1 MKWLMTTLMAL
12 GAAWTVS
19 AETIL
24 LECEQFKDLGG
35 WSIDSQFIDEMGSSY
50 LLAHGL
56 GHPVA
61 DAKTTFEV
69 KKAGR
74 YNVYV
79 RTKNWVYK
87 WLPQGRG
94 RADGA
99 GAFKLSVNG
108 VKLPN
113 LLGWQGL
120 GGWEWVKA
128 DDVTLKAGV
137 NTVAI
142 CDVNGFD
149 GRCDAIC
156 FSTTVMGG
164 REIEALRGK
173 GEDNKRTT
181 TRADLVVVGGGI
193 AGICTAISA
202 ARLGLK
208 VALVQDRPLLGGA
221 NSSEVRV
228 HLGGYQNL
236 GPYPRLGDVVAEI
249 GPAKGGNAQ
258 PATQYEDDRKM
269 AAVKAEP
276 NIALFLNTRI
286 VAVESPTRPAGPN
299 SPSQPASRIAA
310 VVGRD
315 VVTGART
322 RFEAPL
328 FADCTGDGCVGYLAG
343 ADYRL
348 GRESKAMTGEKDA
361 VDIADTQILGA
372 SCQWYAERKK
382 VKVIGEGGEGA
393 KALTA
398 EPLNRLTF
406 PNEPWMIRFNEEAVD
421 YALRGD
427 WNWETGMNRD
437 QLKDFETVRDYAMLV
452 AYSNWNHV
460 KNIGPRK
467 AEFADAELVWLA
479 YVAGKRETRRLM
491 GDHILTYDDVFEE
504 RKYPDGTCCTTWAI
518 DLHYPMPANQRN
530 YDGEPFRSICT
541 HDMHYPYPIPYR
553 CFYSRNVPNLF
564 MAGRDISVTHVALG
578 TTRVMRTHGMMGEVV
593 GMAASICKK
602 RGCDPR
608 GVYEKHLDEL
618 KALMTKGVGL
628 GRPQPP
634 QNYNCGACKFRK
646 PTDNPHYKGGK

>member
-1 MKWLMTTLMAL
+1 M
-12 GAAWTVS
+12 
-19 AETIL
+19 
-24 LECEQFKDLGG
+24 Q
-35 WSIDSQFIDEMGSSY
+35 
-50 LLAHGL
+50 
-56 GHPVA
+56 
-61 DAKTTFEV
+61 
-69 KKAGR
+69 R
-74 YNVYV
+74 
-79 RTKNWVYK
+79 
-87 WLPQGRG
+87 
-94 RADGA
+94 
-99 GAFKLSVNG
+99 
-108 VKLPN
+108 
-113 LLGWQGL
+113 
-120 GGWEWVKA
+120 
-128 DDVTLKAGV
+128 
-137 NTVAI
+137 
-142 CDVNGFD
+142 
-149 GRCDAIC
+149 
-156 FSTTVMGG
+156 
-164 REIEALRGK
+164 
-173 GEDNKRTT
+173 
-181 TRADLVVVGGGI
+181 VGGGI

-208 VALVQDRPLLGGA
+208 VALVQDRPVLGGA

-249 GPAKGGNAQ
+249 GPKAGGNAQ
-258 PATQYEDDRKM
+258 PAERYEDDRKL
-269 AAVKAEP
+269 AAVKAEK
-276 NIALFLNTRI
+276 NIDLFLNQRVTSVFTNEQGRIDAVGAVHTRDG
-286 VAVESPTRPAGPN
+286 VHR
-299 SPSQPASRIAA
+299 RFAA
-310 VVGRD
+310 R
-315 VVTGART
+315 
-322 RFEAPL
+322 L
-328 FADCTGDGCVGYLAG
+328 FADCTGDGTVGYLAG

-348 GRESKAMTGEKDA
+348 GRESRAETGEKDA
-361 VDIADTQILGA
+361 VDVADRQILGA

-406 PNEPWMIRFNEEAVD
+406 PNEPWMIKFNEEAVD

-628 GRPQPP
+628 GKPQPP

>member
-1 MKWLMTTLMAL
+1 MKRLMTTLMAI

-56 GHPVA
+56 GKPVA
-61 DAKTTFEV
+61 DATTTFEV
-69 KKAGR
+69 KTAGR

-120 GGWEWVKA
+120 GGWEWVKV

-137 NTVAI
+137 NTIAI

-156 FSTTVMGG
+156 FSTDIVTASDAI
-164 REIEALRGK
+164 RPNNRTIEQSNNQTISK
-173 GEDNKRTT
+173 
-181 TRADLVVVGGGI
+181 DLVVVGGGI

-343 ADYRL
+343 ADWRL

-361 VDIADTQILGA
+361 VDVADNQILGA

-382 VKVIGEGGEGA
+382 KENSTVDLHLQPTPK
-393 KALTA
+393 
-398 EPLNRLTF
+398 F
-406 PNEPWMIRFNEEAVD
+406 PNEPWMIKFNEEAVD
-421 YALRGD
+421 YTLHGD
-427 WNWETGMNRD
+427 WNWETGMRRD
-437 QLKDFETVRDYAMLV
+437 QLGDFETVRDYAMLV

-460 KNIGPRK
+460 KNVGPRK
-467 AEFADAELVWLA
+467 AEFADAELTWLA

-541 HDMHYPYPIPYR
+541 HDRHYAYPIPYR

-602 RGCDPR
+602 HGCDPR

-628 GRPQPP
+628 GKPQPP
-634 QNYNCGACKFRK
+634 QDYNCGACMFRK
-646 PTDNPHYKGGK
+646 PTDNPNYKGGK

>member
-1 MKWLMTTLMAL
+1 MKRLMTTLMAL

-56 GHPVA
+56 GKPVA

-113 LLGWQGL
+113 LLGWQGKGEWL
-120 GGWEWVKA
+120 WVKA
-128 DDVTLKAGV
+128 DDVTLKAGA

-156 FSTTVMGG
+156 FSTDSSDDVDPAG
-164 REIEALRGK
+164 RPCLNWLDIRPFSMIACSGC
-173 GEDNKRTT
+173 TY
-181 TRADLVVVGGGI
+181 DLCVVGGGI

-208 VALVQDRPLLGGA
+208 VALVQDRPVLGGA

-249 GPAKGGNAQ
+249 GPKAGGNAQ
-258 PATQYEDDRKM
+258 PAERYEDDRKL
-269 AAVKAEP
+269 AAVKAEK
-276 NIALFLNTRI
+276 NIDLFLNQRVTSVFTNEQGRIDAVGAVHTRDG
-286 VAVESPTRPAGPN
+286 VHR
-299 SPSQPASRIAA
+299 RFAA
-310 VVGRD
+310 R
-315 VVTGART
+315 
-322 RFEAPL
+322 L
-328 FADCTGDGCVGYLAG
+328 FADCTGDGTVGYLAG

-361 VDIADTQILGA
+361 VDVADRQILGA

-406 PNEPWMIRFNEEAVD
+406 PNEPWMIKFNEEAVD

-467 AEFADAELVWLA
+467 AEFADAELTWLA

>member
-12 GAAWTVS
+12 GTAWMVS

-24 LECEQFKDLGG
+24 LECERFKDLGG

-56 GHPVA
+56 GKPVA
-61 DAKTTFEV
+61 DATTTFEV
-69 KKAGR
+69 KEAGR

-128 DDVTLKAGV
+128 DNVTLKEGV
-137 NTVAI
+137 NTVALH
-142 CDVNGFD
+142 DVNGFD

-156 FSTTVMGG
+156 FSTDIATASDAI
-164 REIEALRGK
+164 RPTIQQS
-173 GEDNKRTT
+173 DNPTITK
-181 TRADLVVVGGGI
+181 DLVVVGGGI

-208 VALVQDRPLLGGA
+208 VALVQDRPILGGA

-249 GPAKGGNAQ
+249 GPKAGGNAQ
-258 PATQYEDDRKM
+258 PAAKYEDDRKL
-269 AAVKAEP
+269 AAVKAEK
-276 NIALFLNTRI
+276 NITLYLNTRVVETVSAP
-286 VAVESPTRPAGPN
+286 VAEGGDSTAGK
-299 SPSQPASRIAA
+299 RIGA

-315 VVTGART
+315 VVTGVRT
-322 RFEAPL
+322 RFSAPL
-328 FADCTGDGCVGYLAG
+328 FVDCTGDGTVGYLAG
-343 ADYRL
+343 ADWRL
-348 GRESKAMTGEKDA
+348 GRESKAETGEKDA
-361 VDIADTQILGA
+361 VDVADKQILGA

-382 VKVIGEGGEGA
+382 VEKRGGGGEQV
-393 KALTA
+393 
-398 EPLNRLTF
+398 EF
-406 PNEPWMIRFNEEAVD
+406 PSEPWMIKLNEEAVD
-421 YALRGD
+421 YKLRGD
-427 WNWETGMNRD
+427 WDWETGMRRD

-504 RKYPDGTCCTTWAI
+504 RPYPDGTCCTTWAI
-518 DLHYPMPANQRN
+518 DLHYSMPANQRN

-541 HDMHYPYPIPYR
+541 HDTHYPYPIPYR

-602 RGCDPR
+602 HGCDPR
-608 GVYEKHLDEL
+608 GVYTDHLDEL

-628 GRPQPP
+628 GKVQPP
-634 QNYNCGACKFRK
+634 QDYNCGSCKFRNSLVRQ
-646 PTDNPHYKGGK
+646 PTTTN

>member
-1 MKWLMTTLMAL
+1 MKRLIATLMAL
-12 GAAWTVS
+12 GAVWTAS

-61 DAKTTFEV
+61 DATTTFEV
-69 KKAGR
+69 KEGGR
-74 YNVYV
+74 YNVFV
-79 RTKNWVYK
+79 RTKNWTAK
-87 WLPQGRG
+87 WSTEL
-94 RADGA
+94 GA
-99 GAFKLSVNG
+99 GRFNLIVNGEKLS
-108 VKLPN
+108 N
-113 LLGWQGL
+113 LLGVQGKGEWL
-120 GGWEWVKA
+120 WVKV
-128 DDVTLKAGV
+128 DDVTLKAGT
-137 NTVAI
+137 NTLALH
-142 CDVNGFD
+142 DVSGFD
-149 GRCDAIC
+149 GRCDAIG
-156 FSTTVMGG
+156 FSTDSPDDVDPAG
-164 REIEALRGK
+164 RPCLNWYDVRPFSTIACSGC
-173 GEDNKRTT
+173 TY
-181 TRADLVVVGGGI
+181 DLCVVGGGI

-208 VALVQDRPLLGGA
+208 VALVQDRPVLGGA

-249 GPAKGGNAQ
+249 GPKAGGNAQ
-258 PATQYEDDRKM
+258 PAERYEDDRKL
-269 AAVKAEP
+269 AAVEAEK
-276 NIALFLNTRI
+276 NIDLFLNQLVTDVFTNEQGRINGVRAVHTRTG
-286 VAVESPTRPAGPN
+286 VR
-299 SPSQPASRIAA
+299 RRFAA
-310 VVGRD
+310 R
-315 VVTGART
+315 
-322 RFEAPL
+322 L
-328 FADCTGDGCVGYLAG
+328 FADCTGDGTVGYLAG
-343 ADYRL
+343 ADWRL
-348 GRESKAMTGEKDA
+348 GRESKAETGEKDA
-361 VDIADTQILGA
+361 VDVADNQILGA
-372 SCQWYAERKK
+372 SCQWYAEK
-382 VKVIGEGGEGA
+382 VKSKSEKVKRGEDERSCEAGNSA
-393 KALTA
+393 I
-398 EPLNRLTF
+398 F

-421 YALRGD
+421 YKLRGD
-427 WNWETGMNRD
+427 WDWETGMRRD

-491 GDHILTYDDVFEE
+491 GDHILTYDDIFEE
-504 RKYPDGTCCTTWAI
+504 RPYPDGTCCTTWAI

-541 HDMHYPYPIPYR
+541 HDTHYPYPIPYR

-602 RGCDPR
+602 HGCDPR

-628 GRPQPP
+628 GKVQPP
-634 QNYNCGACKFRK
+634 QDYNCGACKF
-646 PTDNPHYKGGK
+646 KGGKK

>member
-1 MKWLMTTLMAL
+1 ML
-12 GAAWTVS
+12 GGR
-19 AETIL
+19 AETIS
-24 LECEQFKDLGG
+24 LECEQFKNLGG
-35 WSIDSQFIDEMGSSY
+35 WSIDSQFMDEMGSSY

-61 DAKTTFEV
+61 DATTTFEV

-79 RTKNWVYK
+79 RTKNWTGK
-87 WLPQGRG
+87 WSE
-94 RADGA
+94 AKGA
-99 GAFKLSVNG
+99 GRFHVLVDGKV
-108 VKLPN
+108 
-113 LLGWQGL
+113 
-120 GGWEWVKA
+120 
-128 DDVTLKAGV
+128 AGDECGAYGKSWCV
-137 NTVAI
+137 EEKGTIELAAGTHTVALH
-142 CDVNGFD
+142 DLTGFD
-149 GRCDAIC
+149 GRCDYVEISTEDVPTLIRHHLVRDIRR
-156 FSTTVMGG
+156 STTSV
-164 REIEALRGK
+164 
-173 GEDNKRTT
+173 DC
-181 TRADLVVVGGGI
+181 DFVVVGGGI

-202 ARLGLK
+202 ARLGLR
-208 VALVQDRPLLGGA
+208 VALVQDRPVLGGA

-249 GPAKGGNAQ
+249 GPKAGGNAQ
-258 PATQYEDDRKM
+258 PAERYEDDRKL
-269 AAVKAEP
+269 AAVQAEK
-276 NIALFLNTRI
+276 NISLFLNTR
-286 VAVESPTRPAGPN
+286 VVE
-299 SPSQPASRIAA
+299 
-310 VVGRD
+310 
-315 VVTGART
+315 VVTNRT
-322 RFEAPL
+322 AGIRAVIGRNVVSGVRTNFWAPL

-361 VDIADTQILGA
+361 VDVADKQILGA
-372 SCQWYAERKK
+372 SCQWYAERKVKSKSEK
-382 VKVIGEGGEGA
+382 VKS
-393 KALTA
+393 A
-398 EPLNRLTF
+398 EF
-406 PNEPWMIRFNEEAVD
+406 PNEPWMIKFNEEAVD
-421 YALRGD
+421 YKLRGD
-427 WNWETGMNRD
+427 WDWETGMRRD

-460 KNIGPRK
+460 KNVGPRK

-504 RKYPDGTCCTTWAI
+504 RPYPDGTCCTTWAI

-553 CFYSRNVPNLF
+553 CLYSRNVPNLF

-602 RGCDPR
+602 HGCDPR
-608 GVYEKHLDEL
+608 GVYTDHLDEL

-628 GRPQPP
+628 GKPQPP

-646 PTDNPHYKGGK
+646 PSDNPNDKGGK

>member
-1 MKWLMTTLMAL
+1 MAL

-56 GHPVA
+56 GKPVA
-61 DAKTTFEV
+61 DATTTFEV
-69 KKAGR
+69 KKAGK

-94 RADGA
+94 KADGA

-108 VKLPN
+108 VKLSN
-113 LLGWQGL
+113 LLGWQGKGEWL
-120 GGWEWVKA
+120 WVKA
-128 DDVTLKAGV
+128 DDVTLKAGA

-156 FSTTVMGG
+156 FSTDSSDDVDPAG
-164 REIEALRGK
+164 RPCLNWLDVRPFSTIACSGC
-173 GEDNKRTT
+173 TY
-181 TRADLVVVGGGI
+181 DLCVVGGGI

-208 VALVQDRPLLGGA
+208 VALVQDRPVLGGA

-249 GPAKGGNAQ
+249 GPKAGGNAQ
-258 PATQYEDDRKM
+258 PAERYEDDRKL

-276 NIALFLNTRI
+276 NISLFLNTRVVEVEKVEKRI
-286 VAVESPTRPAGPN
+286 RAV
-299 SPSQPASRIAA
+299 I
-310 VVGRD
+310 GRD
-315 VVTGART
+315 VVTGTRT

-348 GRESKAMTGEKDA
+348 GRESRAETGEKDA
-361 VDIADTQILGA
+361 VDVADRQILGA
-372 SCQWYAERKK
+372 SCQWYAERK
-382 VKVIGEGGEGA
+382 VKGEE
-393 KALTA
+393 
-398 EPLNRLTF
+398 RCVF
-406 PNEPWMIRFNEEAVD
+406 PNEPWMIKFNEEAVD

-437 QLKDFETVRDYAMLV
+437 QLGDFETVRDYAMLV
-452 AYSNWNHV
+452 AYSNWNYV

-602 RGCDPR
+602 YGCDPR
-608 GVYEKHLDEL
+608 GVYEKHLGEL

-628 GRPQPP
+628 GKPQPP
-634 QNYNCGACKFRK
+634 QDYNCGACKFRK

>member
-1 MKWLMTTLMAL
+1 MGVL
-12 GAAWTVS
+12 GGQ
-19 AETIL
+19 AETIV

-56 GHPVA
+56 GKPVA
-61 DAKTTFEV
+61 DATTTFEV
-69 KKAGR
+69 NEGGM
-74 YNVYV
+74 YTIWV
-79 RTKNWVYK
+79 RTKDWTAK
-87 WLPQGRG
+87 WAKQGSAG
-94 RADGA
+94 RFLLEVEVLSMRKRWPWLSVPMGADGNT
-99 GAFKLSVNG
+99 SWH
-108 VKLPN
+108 
-113 LLGWQGL
+113 WQ
-120 GGWEWVKA
+120 
-128 DDVTLKAGV
+128 KAGV
-137 NTVAI
+137 RKLAANTRYVLRLK
-142 CDVNGFD
+142 DLTGFD
-149 GRCDAIC
+149 GRCDAVC
-156 FSTTVMGG
+156 LTTAATSG
-164 REIEALRGK
+164 RELEALKGK
-173 GEDNKRTT
+173 GEGNKRTT

-208 VALVQDRPLLGGA
+208 VALVQDRPVLGGA

-258 PATQYEDDRKM
+258 PPERYEDDRKL
-269 AAVKAEP
+269 AAVKAEK
-276 NIALFLNTRI
+276 NIELFLNTR
-286 VAVESPTRPAGPN
+286 VVEVEPGTAGTAET
-299 SPSQPASRIAA
+299 SGMQDRRIRA

-328 FADCTGDGCVGYLAG
+328 FADCTGDGCVGDLAG
-343 ADYRL
+343 ADWRL

-361 VDIADTQILGA
+361 VDVADKQILGA
-372 SCQWYAERKK
+372 SCQWYAERREQGIGNREQVA
-382 VKVIGEGGEGA
+382 VK
-393 KALTA
+393 
-398 EPLNRLTF
+398 F
-406 PNEPWMIRFNEEAVD
+406 PNEPWMIKFNEEAVD
-421 YALRGD
+421 YKLRGD
-427 WNWETGMNRD
+427 WDWETGMRSD
-437 QLKDFETVRDYAMLV
+437 QLGGFETVRDYAMLV

-504 RKYPDGTCCTTWAI
+504 RPYPDGTCCTTWAI

-593 GMAASICKK
+593 GMAASICK
-602 RGCDPR
+602 RHGCDPR
-608 GVYEKHLDEL
+608 GVYTDHLDEL
-618 KALMTKGVGL
+618 KHLMTKGVGL
-628 GRPQPP
+628 GKPQPP

-646 PTDNPHYKGGK
+646 PTDNPNYGKEQGL